1 MYSAKDDTGD
11 VYLPF
16 LSLDAIY
23 GVDQVVLDQEDD
35 DVSDTITV
43 SGFPFG
49 SSTQTQLYVS
59 NALNYNSYYVYI
71 THNCWVSS

>member
-59 NALNYNSYYVYI
+59 NALKLKFILCI